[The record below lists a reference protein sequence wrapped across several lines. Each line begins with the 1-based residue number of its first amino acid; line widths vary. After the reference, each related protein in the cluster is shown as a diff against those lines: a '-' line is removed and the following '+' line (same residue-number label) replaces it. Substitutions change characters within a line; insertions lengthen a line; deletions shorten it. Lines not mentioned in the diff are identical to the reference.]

1 MRSWWI
7 VLLGVCMSVPATAQP
22 SVWSGA
28 ESSARKAEYPYTRW
42 TLLSGF
48 DVPELSGDLFSLS
61 PHAAPARAEELVI
74 PPDVRALHGT
84 RVSVRGFM
92 LPVEIEGPR
101 VTRFIM
107 TSTIDSCHWGMIG
120 QAHEWVMVT
129 MAPGRH
135 VPFSKNLPLTVFGRM
150 RVTPQMRGGG
160 LAGLYEITADA
171 ITIH

>member
-1 MRSWWI
+1 MRAAT
-7 VLLGVCMSVPATAQP
+7 LLTSLLLAAAPAGAQ
-22 SVWSGA
+22 SAVWSGA

-42 TLLSGF
+42 ALLSSF

-61 PHAAPARAEELVI
+61 PHAAPARAEALVI
-74 PPDVRALHGT
+74 PPAVRALDGH

-92 LPVEIEGPR
+92 LPVDVDGPR
-101 VTRFIM
+101 VTRFIL
-107 TSTIDSCHWGMIG
+107 TSTIDSCHWGQLG

-135 VPFSKNLPLTVFGRM
+135 VPFPQNLPLTVFGRM
-150 RVTPQMRGGG
+150 RVNPQMRGGG

-171 ITIH
+171 ITVH